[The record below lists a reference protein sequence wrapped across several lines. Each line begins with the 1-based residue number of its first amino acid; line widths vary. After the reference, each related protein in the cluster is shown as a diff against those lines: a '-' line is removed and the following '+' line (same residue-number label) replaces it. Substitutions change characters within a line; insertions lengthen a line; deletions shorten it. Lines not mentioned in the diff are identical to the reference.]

1 MSITFLTGGAR
12 SGKSTLAVGLAV
24 CSGTPVTFL
33 ATAEARDEEMS
44 GRIAA
49 HRAERPPEW
58 SVIEEPLDL
67 LGALG
72 LADAGSLVIIDCLT
86 LWVANV
92 MEQGLG
98 AQDIKGLSVKSASVA
113 AERPSATIVVSNE
126 VGSGI
131 VPVSKLAREYQDV
144 LGSVNAIWAAAAE
157 RAYLV
162 VAGRALSLD
171 LPSIEMS

>member
-12 SGKSTLAVGLAV
+12 SGKSTLAVGLAGR
-24 CSGTPVTFL
+24 SGGPVTFL

-67 LGALG
+67 LNALR
-72 LADAGSLVIIDCLT
+72 LTDAGSLVIIDCLT
-86 LWVANV
+86 LWVANL
-92 MEQGLG
+92 MEGGLG
-98 AQDIKGLSVKSASVA
+98 ARDIKELSVKAASAA
-113 AERPSATIVVSNE
+113 GERPSATIVVSNE

-144 LGSVNAIWAAAAE
+144 LGAVNSIWAAAAE

-171 LPSIEMS
+171 PPSIEMS